1 MLSKHLLCAQHCA
14 RAQAEQWKMGTVLG
28 VFAEDSEPPGS
39 QDKIVDIA
47 EPSPEWIVWVAG
59 SSPKLD

>member
-14 RAQAEQWKMGTVLG
+14 RAQAEQWKIGTVLG

-39 QDKIVDIA
+39 QD
-47 EPSPEWIVWVAG
+47 ETG
-59 SSPKLD
+59 GCC